1 MKKLLFA
8 ITLCSLAGS
17 ATATTATDSLT
28 VRIEGMRCAHCAQ
41 KVSGVID
48 KLQGIDSYD
57 FNLERRTASIAFDKQ
72 KTSADSIRAALDA
85 TERYKT
91 APYSADEVILRKV
104 SLHIDDMHCDKCAH
118 KILTA
123 LDSVEG
129 IDSMAPHVA
138 EHNFLICYDA
148 NRTTKGDIRKAVT
161 GAGYTPVAHYASEN
175 AAYAYFVIP
184 KEKTTSETTDAALT
198 IEGVNDANVNARRG
212 ALAITYISNKTSVQQ
227 LLEALKLEG
236 IDAAV
241 PPAHKCKEK
250 ESGRKE

>member
-1 MKKLLFA
+1 
-8 ITLCSLAGS
+8 
-17 ATATTATDSLT
+17 
-28 VRIEGMRCAHCAQ
+28 
-41 KVSGVID
+41 
-48 KLQGIDSYD
+48 
-57 FNLERRTASIAFDKQ
+57 
-72 KTSADSIRAALDA
+72 
-85 TERYKT
+85 
-91 APYSADEVILRKV
+91 DEVILRKV
-104 SLHIDDMHCDKCAH
+104 SLHIDDMHCDKCTH

-161 GAGYTPVAHYASEN
+161 RAGYTPVAHYASEK

-184 KEKTTSETTDAALT
+184 KEKATSETTDAALT

-212 ALAITYISNKTSVQQ
+212 ALAITYISSKTSVQQ
-227 LLEALKLEG
+227 LLEALKREG